1 LLADPLPT
9 VPVLVDPVVVDPV
22 FAVFAVFA
30 PPGVVSA
37 GLLLVLPGSAG
48 VDGGDAGGGELVLA
62 GAGEE
67 ALTLGP
73 AVLDGGVAVVGGQ
86 GVPVALAG
94 FLLPAA
100 LVVAF
105 AEAAE
110 VVLLVA
116 VPVPVGVGVA
126 VAVSLALALSLAW
139 LPLAPLPVAPVGWL
153 LTELV
158 GGTVGVSD
166 FSDLAGV
173 AAVAADDGEADT
185 HAGGSPLL
193 LPAAEVPRG
202 PAPPAA
208 ELAWVPVP
216 FRLGLLPPGLEPE
229 NPAAVTSWWTKASRS
244 GGIASATPMANT
256 AQAAAR
262 AGRSSPYRQ
271 SRCCRRALPLPASW
285 PLPASC
291 PPRAAFQRRTRLAR
305 NPPCAAECLLA

>member
-9 VPVLVDPVVVDPV
+9 VLVLVDPV
-22 FAVFAVFA
+22 FAVFA
-30 PPGVVSA
+30 PPEMVAA
-37 GLLLVLPGSAG
+37 GLLLVPPEPAGLDGGEAG
-48 VDGGDAGGGELVLA
+48 VEDLVLA
-62 GAGEE
+62 GADED

-73 AVLDGGVAVVGGQ
+73 AVLDGGAVVVGQ

-94 FLLPAA
+94 SLLPVA

-110 VVLLVA
+110 VALLVA
-116 VPVPVGVGVA
+116 VPVPVAG
-126 VAVSLALALSLAW
+126 VAVSLALALSLAG
-139 LPLAPLPVAPVGWL
+139 LPLVPLSVAPVGWL
-153 LTELV
+153 LTEL
-158 GGTVGVSD
+158 
-166 FSDLAGV
+166 AGV
-173 AAVAADDGEADT
+173 AVGGGTFSDFAGLAAAAVDDGETDT
-185 HAGGSPLL
+185 HAGGSAL
-193 LPAAEVPRG
+193 LPAAEVPPG

-208 ELAWVPVP
+208 ELAWVPAP
-216 FRLGLLPPGLEPE
+216 FRLGLLPLGLELE
-229 NPAAVTSWWTKASRS
+229 NPTALPSWWTKASRS
-244 GGIASATPMANT
+244 GGTASATPMANT